1 MLYSQ
6 ILNPYPDFTEEKAK
20 KVADLLNE
28 VLAGRIPSHKLSSYD
43 FVLLQAVKEVI
54 ERGLKYEFSSNF
66 DNNEYWESE
75 YLKVLYRWLETIAF
89 YDTDGMWFLKDIS
102 ECSFEDFDFESYCDE
117 FAVMHFDMNV
127 GELLRSFLKL
137 YKSN

>member
-20 KVADLLNE
+20 KAASLLKD
-28 VLAGRIPSHKLSSYD
+28 VLEGGKPSCNLNLYD
-43 FVLLQAVKEVI
+43 SAMLQAAKEVI
-54 ERGLKYEFSSNF
+54 ERGLKYEFGSDF
-66 DNNEYWESE
+66 DDNEYWESE
-75 YLKVLYRWLETIAF
+75 YLKVLYRWLETIA
-89 YDTDGMWFLKDIS
+89 YCDADGMWFLKDVT
-102 ECSFEDFDFESYCDE
+102 ECSFEDFDLEYYRDE

-127 GELLRSFLKL
+127 GELLRPFLKP